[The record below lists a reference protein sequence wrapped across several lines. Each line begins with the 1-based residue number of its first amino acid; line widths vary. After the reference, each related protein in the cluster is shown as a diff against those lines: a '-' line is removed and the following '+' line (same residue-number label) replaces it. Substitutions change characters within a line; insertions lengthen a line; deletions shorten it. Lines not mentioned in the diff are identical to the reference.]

1 MKARLL
7 LVGFCLAAVLAEAAE
22 WNRSFTVGANPQ
34 LRVMTDDASI
44 EVRAVP
50 GNSVSAKV
58 TTRGY
63 NIGPA
68 DVKITDRQVGD
79 LVEITVKIPHR
90 AYIMNLGN
98 QWVRIEVTA
107 PPSTKL
113 EIQADDGSLHAT
125 GFKAPANL
133 RTSDG
138 SVEVREHDG
147 VLHAKTFDGSIR
159 VQGRFDDL
167 DLATGDGRIEC
178 TVARGSKLAAD
189 WRVRTT
195 DGSVELR
202 LPPELAAE
210 LDVSTGDGSL
220 QFDLPVSAA
229 TQSKSALRGKLNGG
243 GRMFQ
248 VRTADGSIRVLRN

>member
-50 GNSVSAKV
+50 GNGVSAKV

-167 DLATGDGRIEC
+167 DLATGDGRIDC